1 MEADGGRDWRIEISL
16 LARLAIDIQT
26 SISRRASIRQKKR
39 QPVTFV
45 STCTRLFVHT
55 SVNTYPGLLQ
65 AALRTFDPFQHFHTI
80 LTSAKRFLAS
90 CVSPAARSP
99 STPPRWIA
107 DNFVFEMLTLPA
119 IIDANRHRVY
129 DRWISDSPR
138 GNFELETSKKHRKLP
153 R

>member
-1 MEADGGRDWRIEISL
+1 MGEGIGGSRYPCLHAW
-16 LARLAIDIQT
+16 Q
-26 SISRRASIRQKKR
+26 SISRHLYRGAHR
-39 QPVTFV
+39 FV
-45 STCTRLFVHT
+45 RRRDSPLRLFPSFVHT

-90 CVSPAARSP
+90 CVSPAARPP

-138 GNFELETSKKHRKLP
+138 GNFELETSKKHRK
-153 R
+153 RKVTAITFES